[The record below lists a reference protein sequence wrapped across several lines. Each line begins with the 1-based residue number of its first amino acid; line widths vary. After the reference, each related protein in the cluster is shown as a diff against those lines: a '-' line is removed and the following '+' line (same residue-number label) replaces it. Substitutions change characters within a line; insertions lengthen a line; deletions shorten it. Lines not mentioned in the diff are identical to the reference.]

1 MLPEKIAKS
10 LSHSAAELKQKCSIL
25 VLFRKLK
32 TIKKKNVTNL
42 TMAAEI
48 GNNYTELCS
57 ERTIFSD
64 DQGFFGEMF
73 TIVKNSCTEKW
84 LKNVFESEISDATKL
99 KLLFDEPDASD
110 MLLGTLEHVQSVYR
124 QKESAFSHARR
135 KQGEMLHRKG
145 ELNDA
150 LLLLTQAILRAPA
163 KGNFWHFVF
172 FFCFR

>member
-1 MLPEKIAKS
+1 MADQIEK
-10 LSHSAAELKQKCSIL
+10 
-25 VLFRKLK
+25 
-32 TIKKKNVTNL
+32 
-42 TMAAEI
+42 
-48 GNNYTELCS
+48 NYTELCS

-84 LKNVFESEISDATKL
+84 LKSTFESEISDATKL

-124 QKESAFSHARR
+124 QKDTAFSHARR
-135 KQGEMLHRKG
+135 KQGEILHRKG

-163 KGNFWHFVF
+163 KGKFGYFVGCF
-172 FFCFR
+172 FFVSVDVLLVLLIKIS